1 MKLLRKVSKMTGYIE
16 MENDLIR
23 TPADVERE
31 QLVKSCE
38 DLTNQTVVLNNR
50 LHKSN
55 DEVNDL
61 KLKIEGVQGVIL
73 DYISINGNLDNDE
86 LKEIAEILKMKLTK
100 TVDIEYT
107 VKYTG
112 SAEIPLGVDVDDI
125 DWEDEV
131 SFHVDTNSEHEIDL
145 TEDSVEVDARDMY

>member
-1 MKLLRKVSKMTGYIE
+1 MDGNLVL
-16 MENDLIR
+16 
-23 TPADVERE
+23 TPADVSRE
-31 QLVKSCE
+31 ELVKSCE
-38 DLTNQTVVLNNR
+38 DLSNQTVVLNNR

-61 KLKIEGVQGVIL
+61 KLKIEGVRGVIL

-112 SAEIPLGVDVDDI
+112 SAEIPLDVDVDDI

-131 SFHVDTNSEHEIDL
+131 SFHVDTNSEHDIDL
-145 TEDSVEVDARDMY
+145 TEDSVDVDVREMN